1 MEVKTKILLSLM
13 HNNNYFTN
21 LNDYLTEKV
30 EEDKLS
36 YKNLKYMYNKL
47 YLGKSLYLKQN
58 IFPVCQFLI
67 KGYSTEEAERLARL
81 LPDAH
86 KLTVFCYEEKEE
98 GYLYNKLFM
107 DLRFVYLEYDE
118 YIKNGCNKER
128 AFELVKEDIEVTTV
142 KQRQIEVNL
151 KEQEIS
157 SKKELEEKCSEI
169 YEQMHNLRDDF
180 EKDTTN
186 DKKLLEYFNDNNTKA
201 RFSSIIV
208 AGTILGGIELR
219 NIWRDNGKLEGEKEV
234 FPYSEKQIKMID
246 QYNRLQET
254 LDKVEWYAE
263 HCLTNGELEEEELE

>member
-1 MEVKTKILLSLM
+1 
-13 HNNNYFTN
+13 
-21 LNDYLTEKV
+21 
-30 EEDKLS
+30 
-36 YKNLKYMYNKL
+36 
-47 YLGKSLYLKQN
+47 
-58 IFPVCQFLI
+58 
-67 KGYSTEEAERLARL
+67 
-81 LPDAH
+81 
-86 KLTVFCYEEKEE
+86 
-98 GYLYNKLFM
+98 M
-107 DLRFVYLEYDE
+107 DLRFIYLEYDE
-118 YIKNGCNKER
+118 YIKNGCDKER

-157 SKKELEEKCSEI
+157 SKKELEEKCNEI

-219 NIWRDNGKLEGEKEV
+219 NIWRDNGKLDGEKEV

-263 HCLTNGELEEEELE
+263 HCLTNEELEEEELE

>member
-1 MEVKTKILLSLM
+1 M

-67 KGYSTEEAERLARL
+67 KGYSTEEAEKLARL

-107 DLRFVYLEYDE
+107 DLRFIYLEYDE
-118 YIKNGCNKER
+118 YIKNGCDKER

-157 SKKELEEKCSEI
+157 SKKELEEKCNEI

-263 HCLTNGELEEEELE
+263 HCLTNEELEEEELE